1 MSENVQI
8 VAMILGTVSS
18 LLTPVMLAWVAL
30 INSRVKASNDVIADT
45 NRQLVIC
52 AKERDKSIQ
61 RNADDAAERD
71 RLKAIQVEEVS
82 TKVDSVAET
91 LRKSQNGTKP

>member
-1 MSENVQI
+1 MGRAYQ
-8 VAMILGTVSS
+8 
-18 LLTPVMLAWVAL
+18 
-30 INSRVKASNDVIADT
+30 T

-61 RNADDAAERD
+61 RNADAIQRNADDAAERD
-71 RLKAIQVEEVS
+71 RLKAIKVEEVA